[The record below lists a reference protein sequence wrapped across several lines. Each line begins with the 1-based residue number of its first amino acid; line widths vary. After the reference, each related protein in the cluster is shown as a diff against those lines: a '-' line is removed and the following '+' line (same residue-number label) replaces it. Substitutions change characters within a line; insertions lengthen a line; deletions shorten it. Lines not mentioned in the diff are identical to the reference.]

1 MQISAFPGMSSM
13 QAMHQR
19 MFQQADADGDGALT
33 LDEFKSIGKNAPA
46 DAAKPA
52 DAPSADDMFTK
63 LDKDGDGKLTAAEME
78 PPTPQFSSATMTLLL
93 QIQSDSQDSQDA
105 CDSQTSEVASTGD
118 GNVGAIADKLSQLL
132 EALVKQLQQ
141 VDSASDSP
149 TADAIA

>member
-1 MQISAFPGMSSM
+1 MQISAFPSMSSM

-46 DAAKPA
+46 GAAKSA

-78 PPTPQFSSATMTLLL
+78 PPKPQFSSASMTLLL
-93 QIQSDSQDSQDA
+93 QIQSDSQDDQADDTQA
-105 CDSQTSEVASTGD
+105 TQVASSSD
-118 GNVGAIADKLSQLL
+118 DNASASADKLSQLL
-132 EALVKQLQQ
+132 EALVKQLEQTN
-141 VDSASDSP
+141 S
-149 TADAIA
+149 ADASQSANAVA